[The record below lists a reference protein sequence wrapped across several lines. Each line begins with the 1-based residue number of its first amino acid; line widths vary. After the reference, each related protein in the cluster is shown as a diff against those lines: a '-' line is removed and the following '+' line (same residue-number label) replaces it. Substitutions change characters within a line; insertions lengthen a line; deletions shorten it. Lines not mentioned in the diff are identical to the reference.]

1 MNRRVIAGRAG
12 LVLLFVGPTGLARRT
27 VSAASS
33 LKIPPARQ
41 PLAGARA
48 ASVP

>member
-1 MNRRVIAGRAG
+1 MNRRLIAGRAG

-33 LKIPPARQ
+33 LKYRPR
-41 PLAGARA
+41 AGLSPARA